1 MPNGRVNEF
10 EDESPEINIQI
21 AKDSAQILVGR
32 TGIGCRWMYV
42 LFEDYPAVDGA
53 QFFGYMA
60 SRMRGKLISKS
71 MIEGA
76 DK

>member
-10 EDESPEINIQI
+10 EDQSPEINIQI
-21 AKDSAQILVGR
+21 AEDCVQTRVGR
-32 TGIGCRWMYV
+32 TGIDCKWMYI
-42 LFEDYPAVDGA
+42 LFEDYPAVDGL
-53 QFFGYMA
+53 QVFGCMA
-60 SRMRGKLISKS
+60 SRMRGKLVSKS